1 MTKDA
6 KNKQN
11 NNKVCVLII
20 EEKTDLRTFFMGALT
35 KNGNYEVINAASA
48 EEVFDI
54 LAKEGAKVNIIL
66 FDWNMSGM
74 SGHIFSQKIKGST
87 EFDHIELI
95 VCSAAFTEE
104 DTFLMTEID
113 IYYTMPKVVNV
124 FDFTSKMEQ
133 ARKAYLNSQSVVAK
147 LKNLQRL
154 IHQADSQAIEALLK
168 ENIDIEK
175 EIQDNPKY
183 AYLGGEIRIQHKKYL
198 DAIQFLKEKL
208 SQGDENRSHENL
220 RTLSTL
226 GKAMCLAGNFEEAL
240 VIFERLEAKSPHNLY
255 HKVMIGDALLGLDN
269 IVGAEKKYDEVLQ
282 TDATNAGALA
292 GMVKTSSVSGN
303 FKNAKTFFD
312 KMEGN
317 FESSALAS
325 FFNNRGVA
333 LVKKGNIQE
342 AIQFY
347 ENALQFFNKYK
358 GIVYFNLGMAYFRS
372 GNISSAVNSF
382 QAAIAQESALIQEK
396 KILQELKEKGV
407 EKFIEDY
414 STKKAISK

>member
-1 MTKDA
+1 
-6 KNKQN
+6 
-11 NNKVCVLII
+11 
-20 EEKTDLRTFFMGALT
+20 
-35 KNGNYEVINAASA
+35 
-48 EEVFDI
+48 
-54 LAKEGAKVNIIL
+54 
-66 FDWNMSGM
+66 
-74 SGHIFSQKIKGST
+74 
-87 EFDHIELI
+87 
-95 VCSAAFTEE
+95 
-104 DTFLMTEID
+104 
-113 IYYTMPKVVNV
+113 
-124 FDFTSKMEQ
+124 
-133 ARKAYLNSQSVVAK
+133 
-147 LKNLQRL
+147 
-154 IHQADSQAIEALLK
+154 
-168 ENIDIEK
+168 
-175 EIQDNPKY
+175 
-183 AYLGGEIRIQHKKYL
+183 
-198 DAIQFLKEKL
+198 
-208 SQGDENRSHENL
+208 
-220 RTLSTL
+220 
-226 GKAMCLAGNFEEAL
+226 MCLAGNFEEAL
-240 VIFERLEAKSPHNLY
+240 VIFERLESKSPHNLH

-414 STKKAISK
+414 STKKVISK

>member
-1 MTKDA
+1 MTKDT

-35 KNGNYEVINAASA
+35 KNGNYEVINAATA
-48 EEVFDI
+48 QEGLDI
-54 LAKEGAKVNIIL
+54 LAKEGAKVNMIL

-74 SGHIFSQKIKGST
+74 SGHLFSQKIKAGS

-95 VCSAAFTEE
+95 VCSAAFAEE
-104 DTFLMTEID
+104 DTFLMSEID

-124 FDFTSKMEQ
+124 FDFTAKMEQ
-133 ARKAYLNSQSVVAK
+133 ARMAYLNSQSVVAK

-154 IHQADSQAIEALLK
+154 LHQADSQAIEALLK
-168 ENIDIEK
+168 ESIDIEK

-198 DAIQFLKEKL
+198 DAIQFLKDKL
-208 SQGDENRSHENL
+208 SQGGENRSHENL

-226 GKAMCLAGNFEEAL
+226 SKALCLAGNFEEAL
-240 VIFERLEAKSPHNLY
+240 VIFERLEAKSPHNLH

-269 IVGAEKKYDEVLQ
+269 VVGAEKKYDEVLQ

-292 GMVKTSSVSGN
+292 GMVKTSSVTGN
-303 FKNAKTFFD
+303 FSNAKTFFD
-312 KMEGN
+312 KIEGN

-333 LVKKGNIQE
+333 LVKKGNVQE

-358 GIVYFNLGMAYFRS
+358 GVVYFNLGMAYFRS

-382 QAAIAQESALIQEK
+382 QAAIAQEPALIQEK
-396 KILQELKEKGV
+396 KILQELKEKGL

-414 STKKAISK
+414 SAKKSNS